1 MKYLKDKTLFLY
13 ILYKFIYG
21 LYPINVIIAL
31 FFLAKGLSYADIA
44 IVFGVFSVAGFLFEI
59 PTGFFGDKFGR
70 KASVIVG
77 LITMTATSLIWT
89 GLETT
94 IQFAFFAAVW
104 MLGISFISG
113 SLEAYIYDYL
123 DSQKK
128 VSIYDEIISYSGSV
142 NYIAAAIGSIIGA
155 YLFSIN
161 HNYPY
166 YLLAVF
172 FCISAV
178 IVWFMKSEKKA
189 SESIVEEEL
198 NVFAGLKHILISK
211 ELFFITLFVS
221 LLYGFHHYF
230 IHSVDKPYI
239 LGLELFDVKWLG
251 VFVAIVYGL
260 QAIVVSQFAK
270 LKQYLSEFQLMFI
283 SWFIFAIGLF
293 GMSKFFGFVGLL
305 SAMVFYVSE
314 PFKEAIINS
323 FGQKHIP
330 SKIRATTLSS
340 IKVYEALVA
349 SVLAIV
355 AGYVFDTFE
364 LRTAL
369 LISALYAV
377 GVFIFILIY
386 MKVMKVTLEGK
397 KKFVK
402 VE

>member
-1 MKYLKDKTLFLY
+1 M
-13 ILYKFIYG
+13 
-21 LYPINVIIAL
+21 
-31 FFLAKGLSYADIA
+31 SYADIA
-44 IVFGVFSVAGFLFEI
+44 IVFGVFSVTGFLFEI

-70 KASVIVG
+70 KASVIAG
-77 LITMTATSLIWT
+77 LITMTITSIIWT
-89 GLETT
+89 GLQST
-94 IQFAFFAAVW
+94 IQFAFFAAIW

-142 NYIAAAIGSIIGA
+142 NYIAAAIGSIVGA

-161 HNYPY
+161 QNYPY
-166 YLLAVF
+166 YLLAIF

-178 IVWFMKSEKKA
+178 VVWFMKPEEKS
-189 SESIVEEEL
+189 SESIVQEEL
-198 NVFAGLKHILISK
+198 SVFAGLKHIFLSK

-230 IHSVDKPYI
+230 IHSVDKPFI
-239 LGLELFDVKWLG
+239 LGLGLFDVRWLG

-260 QAIVVSQFAK
+260 QALVVSQFAK
-270 LKQYLSEFQLMFI
+270 LKHYLSEFQLIFV
-283 SWFIFAIGLF
+283 SWFIFTVGLF
-293 GMSKFFGFVGLL
+293 GMSKFFGIVGLL
-305 SAMVFYVSE
+305 SAMVFYISE

-340 IKVYEALVA
+340 IKVYEAFISA
-349 SVLAIV
+349 ILAVV
-355 AGYVFDTFE
+355 AGYVFDIFE

-369 LISALYAV
+369 LISAFYAV
-377 GVFIFILIY
+377 GVFIFILLY
-386 MKVMKVTLEGK
+386 KRFMKISLEAK
-397 KKFVK
+397 KAFIK